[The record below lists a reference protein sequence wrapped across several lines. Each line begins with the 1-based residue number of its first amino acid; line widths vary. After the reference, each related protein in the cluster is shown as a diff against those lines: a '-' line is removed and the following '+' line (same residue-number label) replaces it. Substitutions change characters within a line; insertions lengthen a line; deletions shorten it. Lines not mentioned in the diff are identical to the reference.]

1 MDWPAANR
9 FGRAGNR
16 FAGRGRALPAALNGL
31 AFSQNRF
38 APGSNPSAPPVNRFV
53 AILNRLPTGRNRFV
67 FPVNRFVAGVNRL
80 AGQVNRLGRE
90 VNGFVLEVNR
100 FDKIFVSAR
109 LRVSFCLVET
119 VTHLTNQ
126 LVASYAKAG
135 GINHLDGKNL
145 PSKRVVTAITHDLLR
160 LLFPGFFDE
169 KLIHSSEIKVETAA
183 LLDSIL
189 GTLED
194 EIRKSLEYQPP
205 DGLPKKDITKEA
217 HKLTVAFL
225 ESLPR
230 IREILQ
236 TDVEAAFNG
245 DPAAASK
252 EEIIVSYPFV
262 EAISVQRLAHELFL
276 KNIPLIPRI
285 MSEWAHSRTGMDLHP
300 GAKIGSHFFV
310 DHCTGTVVGETAII
324 GNYVKMYHGVTLGAK
339 STAGGQQLK
348 GKKRHPTIEDRVTI
362 YPGAT
367 ILGGETIIGAGS
379 TIGGNVF
386 IMDSVQPNSL
396 VIYDGLDM
404 RVLSKAD
411 KNLALDFQI

>member
-1 MDWPAANR
+1 
-9 FGRAGNR
+9 
-16 FAGRGRALPAALNGL
+16 
-31 AFSQNRF
+31 
-38 APGSNPSAPPVNRFV
+38 
-53 AILNRLPTGRNRFV
+53 
-67 FPVNRFVAGVNRL
+67 
-80 AGQVNRLGRE
+80 
-90 VNGFVLEVNR
+90 
-100 FDKIFVSAR
+100 
-109 LRVSFCLVET
+109 VET
-119 VTHLTNQ
+119 VSKLTND
-126 LVASYAKAG
+126 LVASYAQFG

-145 PSKRVVTAITHDLLR
+145 PSKRAITAITQDLLR

-169 KLIHSSEIKVETAA
+169 KLLHSSEIKVKTAA

-189 GTLED
+189 GKLED

-205 DGLPKKDITKEA
+205 DGLAKKDIAHAA
-217 HKLTVAFL
+217 HKLTVEFL
-225 ESLPR
+225 HGLPR

-245 DPAAASK
+245 DPAAMSR
-252 EEIIVSYPFV
+252 EEIIVSYPFI
-262 EAISVQRLAHELFL
+262 EAISVQRLAHELYL
-276 KNIPLIPRI
+276 KNVALIPRI
-285 MSEWAHSRTGMDLHP
+285 MSEWAHARTGMDLHP

-310 DHCTGTVVGETAII
+310 DHCTGTVVGETATI
-324 GNYVKMYHGVTLGAK
+324 GNHVKMYHGVTLGAK
-339 STAGGQQLK
+339 STAAGQLLR

-404 RVLSKAD
+404 RVLEKGQKTA
-411 KNLALDFQI
+411 ALDFQI